1 VIDVR
6 RGLVLLGLLGLFS
19 CGDPG
24 LRDRSLMSLDET
36 HGNRLSALRHRKRHV
51 GQTSVIGLATDP
63 LAQYYP
69 EGVKLVVRFSDPGTL
84 AREVAPQLRDIQ
96 RALPRLRLPVGDPM
110 NMIRQVLGLA
120 PDVTIDPVRPFAFV
134 EVEGG
139 WAAIIPTRNRD
150 KGGVRLKQLDAVYCV
165 AGDPR
170 VVATYRPGFRKGF
183 YLPGDVSLIAQR
195 EALRNLGARLT
206 EVAAPLG
213 LNLTL
218 LDRWM
223 PPIPGD
229 VERVDV
235 GVRLRQGGLRV
246 DLRAAPAPGSQTA
259 LFLERLKPSTS
270 AASRWL
276 PSQGTFYA
284 ELLCPPAD
292 WDQFLLVFLRDLLP
306 RMDGEQAQLHFS
318 LGRFLAALGR
328 DASALVTLD
337 DKGKGTLLL
346 VADLDDAQ
354 APRSFFGSYDFTHLL
369 KAIAGPD
376 GRLEW
381 SASSFER
388 SGVRVGAIRGR
399 LSRDR
404 LLEWRRGGSVFLST
418 LGVLLRAPVACYVA
432 VVENK
437 LCIVTGHGARY
448 EMERVI
454 DHLQRGAPVENDHNL
469 EVVSLFPQRLAAVSV
484 DLAALFD
491 GTREAAVH
499 WHPNGRN
506 LRDLSL
512 RWRLPA
518 SMAITAEGGALR
530 AALRVRPTML
540 AEAATAIEARLA
552 KK

>member
-1 VIDVR
+1 MDVK
-6 RGLVLLGLLGLFS
+6 RGLVLLGLLGLVS

-24 LRDRSLMSLDET
+24 LRDRSLMRVDET
-36 HGNRLSALRHRKRHV
+36 HGNLLSALRHRKKHFGR
-51 GQTSVIGLATDP
+51 TSVIGLATDP

-69 EGVKLVVRFSDPGTL
+69 EGVALVVRFSDPGTL
-84 AREVAPQLRDIQ
+84 AREMAPQLRDLQ
-96 RALPRLRLPVGDPM
+96 RALPRWKLPEGAPTD
-110 NMIRQVLGLA
+110 MIRQVLGLP

-134 EVEGG
+134 KAEGG
-139 WAAIIPTRNRD
+139 WAAIIPTRSRD
-150 KGGVRLKQLDAVYCV
+150 KGGARLKQLDAVYCV
-165 AGDPR
+165 AGDPQ
-170 VVATYRPGFRKGF
+170 VVEAYRPGFRNGF

-195 EALRNLGARLT
+195 TALQDLGARLT

-213 LNLTL
+213 LDLTL

-223 PPIPGD
+223 PPIPGE

-235 GVRLRQGGLRV
+235 GVRLRKGGLRV
-246 DLRAAPAPGSQTA
+246 DVRAAPVPGSQTA

-276 PSQGTFYA
+276 PSQGTLYF
-284 ELLCPPAD
+284 ELLCPPSD

-318 LGRFLAALGR
+318 LGRFLTALGR
-328 DASALVTLD
+328 DAAALVTLD

-346 VADLDDAQ
+346 IANLDDPQ

-369 KAIAGPD
+369 KAIAGP
-376 GRLEW
+376 GGSLEW
-381 SASSFER
+381 TAKSFER

-404 LLEWRRGGSVFLST
+404 LLEWRRGGNIFLAT
-418 LGVLLRAPVACYVA
+418 LGVLLRAPAACYVA
-432 VVENK
+432 VVEDK

-454 DHLQRGAPVENDHNL
+454 DHLQRGAPVDNDHHL

-530 AALRVRPTML
+530 AAFRVRPTML